1 MKKCIFDTN
10 AVSLIF
16 SKNVP
21 EIWERYVK
29 QVRKG
34 ERILLLF
41 EPLISE
47 IFYKNE
53 PNFGISECKTRI
65 LQLKAL
71 PKVEFHTLTDTDAIN
86 AGEIKVRYKE
96 YDLSLV
102 DCYLLTVG
110 KHRKSIILTTDHTV
124 RDVGKKIDVEIIYH
138 PLPEIFRRYPN
149 QTYKTL

>member
-10 AVSLIF
+10 AVSLMF
-16 SKNVP
+16 SENLP

-53 PNFGISECKTRI
+53 PNFGFSICRDKI
-65 LQLKAL
+65 YQLKAL
-71 PKVEFHTLTDTDAIN
+71 PKVEIHRLTDTDAIN
-86 AGEIKVRYKE
+86 AGQIKIRYLD

-102 DCYLLTVG
+102 DCYLLSIG
-110 KHRKSIILTTDHTV
+110 KSRKCIILTTDHKV
-124 RDVGKKIDVEIIYH
+124 RDVGKKIDIEIIYH
-138 PLPEIFRRYPN
+138 PLAETEIFRR
-149 QTYKTL
+149 